1 MNHHPPFKRRAI
13 AAGVILAGMGM
24 ALPLTAQAQQS
35 ADEGPVE
42 EIVVTGSYIRGTP
55 LDAPS
60 PVQVVG
66 RQDIEAQ
73 GAAIVWDVIKNLEV
87 NSGSFSHSA
96 AAGNRSQIDGTAHV
110 NLRNLGENSTLTLI
124 NGKRMAPAAGIS
136 NNSGEFVNVNDM
148 PVVMLERLEILT
160 DGGSA
165 LYGADAVA
173 GVVNLIPRTDF
184 EGLEFYADI
193 QNVEEAGGAFDKTF
207 SGIWGWASDDGD
219 THFVF
224 AAESFNRDPVTAIDG
239 NHINENSEFLAD
251 VQALTGDL
259 VVAAPIVF
267 PNLNMAYVNTGITG
281 RRDMDRAM
289 NENQDPISVPVYS
302 DPLCETLTSVDG
314 TPFQLGTLRENR
326 GEQGGTCREDVID
339 YNFLSRD
346 TERRSFSM
354 AFDHTFSD
362 SAEFYSFVNYAENKI
377 VVEGG
382 GLNNT
387 GGSSNARGPTFFLAQ
402 PGAHNRLSF
411 QQLNAA
417 MLVPPA
423 QYAQIEAAMLHTV
436 PFSAGAPLELGYF
449 ADRVGLGL
457 TPPTATDITNAP
469 VDAANGGI
477 NVAFGSTIRDGIP
490 RDGKRSNST
499 ETNSSLVQAGLR
511 GDFTYNERPWNYD
524 VSFSWSQ
531 TSNEQ
536 QYQTLDRFRSELAAN
551 GLGGPNC
558 TPDGVIDFDFINEP
572 NVDLSAFN
580 VPDAQSK
587 AIFGSAWPGALGAGA
602 TQTFFPGYVL
612 TTREALS
619 LALTSTNHGQ
629 DGCMFYNP
637 FLTALTDPDVA
648 NDPELMQWMN
658 LDVLRADKRNTLEV
672 IDAVVS
678 GEVFDM
684 DGGAAAV
691 AFGAQYRKRTLDSR
705 APTLNQPGIGFDGYN
720 RMHPVNPEQGPGQ
733 AIRGYDANGVPNQF
747 HYVSNN
753 LECSSCIFNYTHER
767 TVKAVFAE
775 LSLPFAE
782 GVESQIALRWE
793 DYGGKIGS
801 ELSPKV
807 AISWRPNDDLLLR
820 ASYSESF
827 RAPNIDIVEQGLEAN
842 SITFY
847 DPISNQDVRA
857 GLLPAT
863 AENGEAEQT
872 FTAGIPA
879 PDVGNEYANTYS
891 IGFIWEPSGAWAG
904 FRAQADYWRFEVSDR
919 VLPEPGISAVQR
931 ELDLFNAV
939 VGDPDNYVLN
949 DSISIDGSRSFYD
962 NGERIP
968 RDENGDLIPI
978 MTDPRASERMDQDVK
993 CDPNEFDRLYPVVDG
1008 MPSRERRNCVVNPD
1022 LYLVADG
1029 GISRSV
1035 RSEVAD
1041 LITLEL
1047 AAINSGEIEADGVD
1061 IKLGYEWESDYGSF
1075 NLGLDYTHVR
1085 KYELIDVP
1093 GLERGLLNTGKTD
1106 AAGTTGDGLH
1116 VYSLPDNKG
1125 HITLNW
1131 QRGAHGAT
1139 LINRHIG
1146 SYQDLFYD
1154 IEYSTANDFERSILR
1169 TQVDSYQTWDAQYRY
1184 SHDWANTSLGS
1195 TLFTF
1200 GILDLFDEDI
1210 PRRETGGLDYD
1221 ATVFD
1226 PRGRRLYARILW
1238 QFQ

>member
-1 MNHHPPFKRRAI
+1 MKQCNTPPPSHEGFFPTGI
-13 AAGVILAGMGM
+13 VLAAVAGLMLP

-35 ADEGPVE
+35 ASDDAAVE

-66 RQDIEAQ
+66 RQDFEAQ
-73 GAAIVWDVIKNLEV
+73 GAAIVWDIIKNLEI
-87 NSGSFSHSA
+87 NSGSYIQA
-96 AAGNRSQIDGTAHV
+96 EAAGNRSQIDGTAHV

-193 QNVEEAGGAFDKTF
+193 QNVEEAGGAFDKTL

-224 AAESFNRDPVTAIDG
+224 AAESFTRDPVTAIDG
-239 NHINENSEFLAD
+239 NYINANSEFLDEVWSINSDTTVAD
-251 VQALTGDL
+251 PRFGAMLNPAFVDL
-259 VVAAPIVF
+259 PRT
-267 PNLNMAYVNTGITG
+267 MRRNTERG
-281 RRDMDRAM
+281 M
-289 NENQDPISVPVYS
+289 NPDQDTISAPVYA
-302 DPLCETLTSVDG
+302 DPRCTTLTSVDG
-314 TPFQLGTLRENR
+314 TPFQVGNRRENL
-326 GEQGGTCREDVID
+326 GEQSGTCFEDVTD
-339 YNFLSRD
+339 YNFLARD
-346 TERRSFSM
+346 TERSSFSM
-354 AFDHTFSD
+354 AFEHTFSD
-362 SAEFYSFVNYAENKI
+362 SAEFYSFVNYAENEI
-377 VVEGG
+377 IVEGG
-382 GLNNT
+382 ILNNT
-387 GGSSNARGPTFFLAQ
+387 GGSSESRGPTFFLAQ
-402 PGAHNRLSF
+402 PGAHGDTDAAATIGIPPGQGLS
-411 QQLNAA
+411 
-417 MLVPPA
+417 VGR
-423 QYAQIEAAMLHTV
+423 T
-436 PFSAGAPLELGYF
+436 LELGYF
-449 ADRVGLGL
+449 ADRITDADGNPMTKPG
-457 TPPTATDITNAP
+457 AADITNAP
-469 VDAANGGI
+469 VAAANGGI
-477 NVAFGSTIRDGIP
+477 NVPFGDVVRDNIP
-490 RDGKRSNST
+490 RDGKRTNTT
-499 ETNSSLVQAGLR
+499 ETNSTLVQAGLR
-511 GDFTYNERPWNYD
+511 GDFTYNDRPWNYD
-524 VSFSWSQ
+524 VSISWSQ
-531 TSNEQ
+531 TANEQ
-536 QYQTLDRFRSELAAN
+536 QYQTFNRFNSELAAN

-558 TPDGVIDFDFINEP
+558 TPNGVIDFDFLNASNGNLVMTQAAEDAGIIP
-572 NVDLSAFN
+572 MGTTAALSQI
-580 VPDAQSK
+580 P
-587 AIFGSAWPGALGAGA
+587 SAWSNAYPLGAGV
-602 TQTFFPGYVL
+602 TQTFFPGFVF
-612 TTREALS
+612 TSREALS

-637 FLTALTDPDVA
+637 FLSALTNPDVA
-648 NDPELMQWMN
+648 NDPELMDWMN
-658 LDVLRADKRNTLEV
+658 SDVLRADKRNTLEV
-672 IDAVVS
+672 FDAVVS

-705 APTLNQPGIGFDGYN
+705 APTINFPGIGFDGY
-720 RMHPVNPEQGPGQ
+720 RRLHPVNPEQGPGE
-733 AIRGYDANGVPNQF
+733 AIRGYDANGVPNEF

-753 LECSSCIFNYTHER
+753 FECSSCIFNYTHER

-782 GVESQIALRWE
+782 GVESQIAIRWE
-793 DYGGKIGS
+793 DYGGNIGS

-842 SITFY
+842 VITFF
-847 DPISNQDVRA
+847 DPISNPNVRA

-863 AENGEAEQT
+863 EENGEAEET
-872 FTAGIPA
+872 FTVGTPA
-879 PDVGNEYANTYS
+879 PDVGNEYADTYS
-891 IGFIWEPSGAWAG
+891 IGFIWEPGGHLDG

-919 VLPEPGISAVQR
+919 VLPQPGILAVQP
-931 ELDLFNAV
+931 EIDLFNSV
-939 VGDPDNYVLN
+939 VGNPDNYILN
-949 DSISIDGSRSFYD
+949 DSYGLDGSRIFAD
-962 NGERIP
+962 DG
-968 RDENGDLIPI
+968 
-978 MTDPRASERMDQDVK
+978 SELAEGAMPPTTRNVK
-993 CDPNEFDRLYPVVDG
+993 CNPNEFTQKFGADSP
-1008 MPSRERRNCVVNPD
+1008 ERRNCVVNPD
-1022 LYLVADG
+1022 LYRIENGDV
-1029 GISRSV
+1029 SRSAG
-1035 RSEVAD
+1035 SEIAD
-1041 LITLEL
+1041 LITLRL
-1047 AAINSGEIEADGVD
+1047 AAVNAGEIEADGVD
-1061 IKLGYEWESDYGSF
+1061 LKLGYEWESDYGSF